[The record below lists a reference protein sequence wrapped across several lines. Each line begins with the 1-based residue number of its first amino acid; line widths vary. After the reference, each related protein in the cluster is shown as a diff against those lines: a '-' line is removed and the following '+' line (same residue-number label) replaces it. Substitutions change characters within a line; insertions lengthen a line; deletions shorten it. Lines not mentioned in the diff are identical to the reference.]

1 MTPKELKV
9 FQYMCKHGKD
19 GMTGIEVFT
28 RYIYKEFYN
37 RKFNVSDHHKAIW
50 QKLQDVVDG
59 KCNRLIINIQPRL
72 GKTEIAVKM
81 FIAYGLAMNPKSKF
95 IHLSYSDDLAL
106 ENSEFARDYV
116 KSEAFQ
122 SIFPSVIIKKDSD
135 SKKKWYTTE
144 SGGVYATAA
153 GGQVTGFGAGIV
165 ETKIDHLEGDDFLA
179 AMAALGE
186 NLFGGAIII
195 DDPLK
200 PDDADSEINRERVNA
215 RFDSTI
221 SNRINS
227 RKTPIIVIMQRLH
240 ERDLCGHLLADEGWE
255 LLCLPSIKEDGE
267 AIYPHYQTKTELL
280 KIRDKNPIIF
290 ERQYMQNPKPIE
302 GMMYQSLKTYDT
314 IPITTKRVYKNYT
327 DTADMGSDYLCSI
340 NYIETEIG
348 CYITDVL
355 YTKLSMDSTC
365 GMLAKML
372 LAFDSKGNQKI
383 ARIESN
389 NGGRIF
395 ATNVER
401 DLRLLGDSKTKITW
415 FHQMGNKQARIA
427 NARYEVSNLI
437 YFPTGW
443 EHKFPNFY
451 LHVTSHRAEGQKNQ
465 DDAADALTGMIEDIS
480 KKIGKIMAW
489 SLN

>member
-1 MTPKELKV
+1 
-9 FQYMCKHGKD
+9 
-19 GMTGIEVFT
+19 
-28 RYIYKEFYN
+28 
-37 RKFNVSDHHKAIW
+37 
-50 QKLQDVVDG
+50 
-59 KCNRLIINIQPRL
+59 
-72 GKTEIAVKM
+72 
-81 FIAYGLAMNPKSKF
+81 
-95 IHLSYSDDLAL
+95 
-106 ENSEFARDYV
+106 
-116 KSEAFQ
+116 
-122 SIFPSVIIKKDSD
+122 
-135 SKKKWYTTE
+135 
-144 SGGVYATAA
+144 
-153 GGQVTGFGAGIV
+153 
-165 ETKIDHLEGDDFLA
+165 
-179 AMAALGE
+179 
-186 NLFGGAIII
+186 
-195 DDPLK
+195 
-200 PDDADSEINRERVNA
+200 
-215 RFDSTI
+215 
-221 SNRINS
+221 
-227 RKTPIIVIMQRLH
+227 
-240 ERDLCGHLLADEGWE
+240 
-255 LLCLPSIKEDGE
+255 
-267 AIYPHYQTKTELL
+267 
-280 KIRDKNPIIF
+280 
-290 ERQYMQNPKPIE
+290 
-302 GMMYQSLKTYDT
+302 MMYQSLNTYDT

-401 DLRLLGDSKTKITW
+401 DLRLLGDGKTKITW

-465 DDAADALTGMIEDIS
+465 DDAADALTGMIEDMS